1 MKQLKVGDTVTTD
14 QGTFKVMKCIG
25 EGGQGKVYRIASD
38 GKAYA
43 LKWFHQALATQAQF
57 TTIET
62 LVEMGAPDGRFIWPI
77 SIAQTDSEE
86 SFGYVMPLIDQQKYQ
101 KLTRYFS
108 GEITFEKQTHL
119 IEACMQLVHSF
130 YALHMKG
137 LCYRDI
143 SFGNIF
149 VELATGNIQIC
160 DNDNVTYDNLTS
172 PEDNWGTYGFMAPEI
187 VRGEAPPSTTTDL
200 FSLSVVL
207 FRMLYKQHPLQG
219 RREVEIDILDEAAN
233 QMLYG
238 QHPVF
243 IFDPIDET
251 NRPVKNIK
259 DIAVKYWEQT
269 PDTLNDLFVRAFT
282 EGLTSPEYR
291 VRESEWMKALTILK
305 GQLLYCTNCGKER
318 YYHPNDIKIK
328 HQLRACPHCGTKQ
341 FLLPPRMKLEDR
353 VIMLNHDTVLSQNQL
368 RPLDM
373 EAYLKPFARVI
384 QHPRHPNIW
393 GLKNASDDKWTY
405 HKMQGEEQ
413 QIEREGVIPMK
424 QGLMIDFNG
433 TMGLVRLSV
442 KQE

>member
-1 MKQLKVGDTVTTD
+1 MKELKIGDEITTD
-14 QGTFKVMKCIG
+14 QGIFKVMRCIG

-38 GKAYA
+38 DETYA
-43 LKWFHQALATQAQF
+43 LKWFHPQSATQLQY

-62 LVEMGAPDGRFIWPI
+62 LVEMGAPDDRFIWPM
-77 SIAQTDSEE
+77 SIAQNDSET
-86 SFGYVMPLIDQQKYQ
+86 SFGYIMPLVNQKRYQ

-108 GEITFEKQTHL
+108 GEIVFEKQRHL

-149 VELATGNIQIC
+149 VDMATGDIQIC

-187 VRGEAPPSTTTDL
+187 VRGEAPPSTVTDL
-200 FSLSVVL
+200 FALSVVL

-238 QHPVF
+238 HHPVF

-251 NRPVKNIK
+251 NRPVENVK
-259 DIAVKYWEQT
+259 DIAVRYWEQT
-269 PDTLNDLFVRAFT
+269 PKALNDMFIKAFT
-282 EGLTSPEYR
+282 EGMTYPEHR
-291 VRESEWMKALTILK
+291 IRESEWMKALTILR
-305 GQLLYCTNCGKER
+305 GELLYCSHCGKER
-318 YYHPNDIKIK
+318 YYHPEDILNQHK
-328 HQLRACPHCGTKQ
+328 LRACPHCGARH
-341 FLLPPRMKLEDR
+341 FHLPPRMKLDNR
-353 VIMLNHDTVLSQNQL
+353 IIMLNHDTVLSENQL

-373 EAYLKPFARVI
+373 EAYRKPFARVI
-384 QHPRHPNIW
+384 QHPRHPEVW
-393 GLKNASDDKWTY
+393 GLKNASENTWTY
-405 HKMQGEEQ
+405 NKSQGEMQ
-413 QIEREGVIPMK
+413 HIEKEGVIPMK
-424 QGLMIDFNG
+424 QGLMIDFDG
-433 TMGLVRLSV
+433 TMGIMRLSS
-442 KQE
+442 KQ